1 MSTKFLKINI
11 DTNSIEGIENVIIE
25 NNRDKIASYRLMNHL
40 LNSNDICR
48 KREDFKSIIK
58 TIKGSIHSIGI
69 DSESLLP
76 ILENRKT
83 AIEMKKI
90 KSNTFYQEFK
100 SIHSQDA
107 YLKEFET
114 IATLLS
120 AIFNS
125 KTVSVQNQ
133 FKYNVSK
140 YSMLS

>member
-1 MSTKFLKINI
+1 
-11 DTNSIEGIENVIIE
+11 
-25 NNRDKIASYRLMNHL
+25 MNHL

-69 DSESLLP
+69 DSESLFP

-120 AIFNS
+120 AILNS
-125 KTVSVQNQ
+125 KTVGVQNQ
-133 FKYNVSK
+133 IKYNVVK